1 MIYTCTADS
10 ELQAWLVGYGTAW
23 ATAVVLFGAPRI
35 AAAWRNLRA
44 DLRRLRGDR

>member
-1 MIYTCTADS
+1 MIYTCTGED
-10 ELQAWLVGYGTAW
+10 ELQAWLFGFAAGFAP
-23 ATAVVLFGAPRI
+23 AVVLLGTARI